1 MKHFFH
7 CLILFLAS
15 ATGTNQAYSEP
26 VNLSF
31 KGLNLIG
38 EHIVAEEHQSTDK
51 TILMLHGTLAHLGME
66 TIKGLQGVLAER
78 GYNSLSINLSYG
90 LGGRTGMYDCAVP
103 HRHLYG
109 DAVLELAGWLD
120 WLAAKG
126 VADITLF
133 GHSRGGAQAA
143 LFGATNDHPL
153 VKRLVLLAPATWN
166 RDKAARGFKKA
177 HGRQLTEVLA
187 EAREQTSN
195 DAGSIY
201 MKGTG
206 ILYCPGADVT
216 ADSFL
221 SYYEPSS
228 KFDTPSLLPKIK
240 RPVLVVTGGQDTVV
254 QDITA
259 KVIPLTTD
267 GAVTLVTIDDA
278 GHFFL
283 DLYAEDVADAIEEF
297 DPPNS

>member
-1 MKHFFH
+1 MRHFV
-7 CLILFLAS
+7 CYLTFLVVFV
-15 ATGTNQAYSEP
+15 TGANQAYSEP
-26 VNLSF
+26 VKISF
-31 KGLNLIG
+31 GGLNLIG
-38 EHIVAEEHQSTDK
+38 EHIVAEGNQSTDK

-66 TIKGLQGVLAER
+66 TIKGLQEVLTDR

-90 LGGRTGMYDCAVP
+90 LSGRTGMYDCVVP

-126 VADITLF
+126 VTDVTLF

-143 LFGATNDHPL
+143 LFGATKDHPL
-153 VKRLVLLAPATWN
+153 LKRLVLLAPATWN

-177 HGRQLTEVLA
+177 HGRLLTEVLA
-187 EAREQTSN
+187 EARVRAKSGT
-195 DAGSIY
+195 GSEY
-201 MKGTG
+201 MKGAG
-206 ILYCPGADVT
+206 ILYCPGANVT

-228 KFDTPSLLPKIK
+228 NFDTPTLLPKIK
-240 RPVLVVTGGQDTVV
+240 RPVLVVAGGQDTVV
-254 QDITA
+254 PDIA
-259 KVIPLTTD
+259 KKVKLLADD
-267 GAVTLVTIDDA
+267 GAVSLVTVDDA